1 MNFWTIFWT
10 CAKSGYVKLY
20 NRFLVSDVK
29 LHYQDIK
36 IDFRP
41 IRDDL
46 NAIVALQT
54 YFQIVILYFW
64 TCVMGSKTLCKPL

>member
-1 MNFWTIFWT
+1 MNFWTKLWT
-10 CAKSGYVKLY
+10 CAKSGSVRLY

-46 NAIVALQT
+46 NAIVA
-54 YFQIVILYFW
+54 
-64 TCVMGSKTLCKPL
+64 S